1 MLDVV
6 NLALPFFGLI
16 LLGKAYGKLKLSRIP
31 AGVDELLSDLRGA
44 AGPALSHSGA
54 EPVQ

>member
-16 LLGKAYGKLKLSRIP
+16 LLGKTYGKLKLSRIP